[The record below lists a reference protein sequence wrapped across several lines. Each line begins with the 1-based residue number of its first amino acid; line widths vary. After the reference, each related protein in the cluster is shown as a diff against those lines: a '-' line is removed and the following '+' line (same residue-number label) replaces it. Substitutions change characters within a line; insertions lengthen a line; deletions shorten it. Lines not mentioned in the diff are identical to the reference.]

1 MKICFSRSARELVF
15 SMFECKFLRGARAGA
30 RAGRF
35 VNILFNYF
43 ITFIQRLVFFWAIF
57 GGKLRSTGQDFYVFG
72 DAFVFFPLL
81 ASFWSVFFHTS
92 GLSVLPGIF
101 GKFFAPAI
109 VDLS

>member
-1 MKICFSRSARELVF
+1 
-15 SMFECKFLRGARAGA
+15 MFEGKFLRGARAGA
-30 RAGRF
+30 RAARAF
-35 VNILFNYF
+35 LLFNYF
-43 ITFIQRLVFFWAIF
+43 INFIQRLVFFFAIF
-57 GGKLRSTGQDFYVFG
+57 GWKLRSAGQDFYVFG

-92 GLSVLPGIF
+92 GLSVFPGIF